1 MKKKIILSP
10 SLLSAD
16 FMKLREQ
23 IDELKAAGAD
33 TLHVD
38 VMDGAF
44 VPNISL
50 GQVVVKSLDKSIAMP
65 MDVHLMVDRPER
77 YIEEYNLPNVNNI
90 GVHPEATAHLDR
102 AIQMI
107 KSIGKNTSVAVNPS
121 TPLSSIEWV
130 LENLDLVIIMT
141 VNPGFGGQAF
151 IPSMLPKI
159 EQLRKMIDGRG
170 LKTLLGVDGGISDKN
185 AKQAVDAGADYLVAG
200 NYLFCGRKT
209 IKQAVDDLRAILS

>member
-16 FMKLREQ
+16 FIRLREQ

-38 VMDGAF
+38 VMDGTF

-50 GQVVVKSLDKSIAMP
+50 GQVVVKSLDMSISMP

-77 YIEEYNLPNVNNI
+77 YLDEYNLPNVNNI

-102 AIQMI
+102 AIQKI
-107 KSIGKNTSVAVNPS
+107 KGYGKKASVAVNPS
-121 TPLSSIEWV
+121 TPLSVVEWE

-159 EQLRKMIDGRG
+159 EQLRKMVDGRG
-170 LKTLLGVDGGISDKN
+170 LKTLVGVDGGISDRN
-185 AKQAVDAGADYLVAG
+185 AKQVVDAGADYLVAG
-200 NYLFCGRKT
+200 NYLFQGRKT
-209 IKQAVDDLRAILS
+209 ITQAVDDLRALLA